1 MLDADRAERSPRI
14 GTGRGRANADG
25 VLNVGGRCLAVIP
38 TLLRGHA
45 TELQESAFGLAKRTA
60 VPIGR
65 LLVVGG
71 SLHFAKN
78 AFPFTELLEA
88 FHHLLNGFVG
98 PGSYLDHFASTT
110 PFDSRWTA

>member
-1 MLDADRAERSPRI
+1 MLDADRAERSLSI
-14 GTGRGRANADG
+14 GPGRGRAIADG
-25 VLNVGGRCLAVIP
+25 VLNAARRRLGAMSTWLH
-38 TLLRGHA
+38 GHA

-60 VPIGR
+60 VPIRR

-98 PGSYLDHFASTT
+98 PGSYLDLFASTT
-110 PFDSRWTA
+110 PCNSRWTA